1 MNIEDKALDIIL
13 DHTSS
18 SEWEDVCE
26 LTWSTAAVLELLI
39 KAINKGQTLPI
50 DSVSKR
56 VFCFLYSDGNEVYNK
71 SSLAETRTEARKT
84 IEDKFPKLFLVR
96 NELSYENVC

>member
-26 LTWSTAAVLELLI
+26 LTWNTDEVQELLI
-39 KAINKGQTLPI
+39 KALNQGRLLPI
-50 DSVSKR
+50 DSVMVCSNCKT
-56 VFCFLYSDGNEVYNK
+56 SDMLTLNNATCIRCGTVQK
-71 SSLAETRTEARKT
+71 Q
-84 IEDKFPKLFLVR
+84 
-96 NELSYENVC
+96 